1 MANQITGRVI
11 AISAVQTVASSDPSK
26 QPFRKRE
33 VYIDCTRFD
42 PYTGQRSEFENK
54 PLLTF
59 AGEKTLAKVN
69 PILDQVQKDDIITIS
84 FELVGRQF
92 KDKDQKTRFMT
103 EVRCYDVV
111 ITRKAGQQGVQGT
124 QQTAS
129 QPAPQPQPVQQ
140 QAPAAQSPFV
150 NDGTSDPNFLPF

>member
-11 AISAVQTVASSDPSK
+11 AISAVQSVASSDPSK
-26 QPFRKRE
+26 QPFKKRE

-69 PILDQVQKDDIITIS
+69 PVLDQVQKDDIITIS

-124 QQTAS
+124 QQVSPAPAP
-129 QPAPQPQPVQQ
+129 QPAPQTQPEPAPQ
-140 QAPAAQSPFV
+140 AQSPFV
-150 NDGTSDPNFLPF
+150 GDNSNDLPF

>member
-11 AISAVQTVASSDPSK
+11 AVSTVQSVASSDASK
-26 QPFRKRE
+26 QPFKKRE

-59 AGEKTLAKVN
+59 AGEKTLQKVN

-92 KDKDQKTRFMT
+92 KGQDKKTKFMT
-103 EVRCYDVV
+103 DVRCYDVA
-111 ITRKAGQQGVQGT
+111 ITRKAGQLVVQGT
-124 QQTAS
+124 QQVA
-129 QPAPQPQPVQQ
+129 PAPQPQPEP
-140 QAPAAQSPFV
+140 APAAQSPFV
-150 NDGTSDPNFLPF
+150 GEENKNDLPF

>member
-33 VYIDCTRFD
+33 VYIDCTRYD

-69 PILDQVQKDDIITIS
+69 PVLDQVQKDDIITIS

-103 EVRCYDVV
+103 EVRCYDVT
-111 ITRKAGQQGVQGT
+111 ITRKAGQQAQQAAT
-124 QQTAS
+124 QQQAPAP
-129 QPAPQPQPVQQ
+129 QPAPQTQPEP
-140 QAPAAQSPFV
+140 APAAQSPFV
-150 NDGTSDPNFLPF
+150 GDNSNDLPF

>member
-1 MANQITGRVI
+1 MVNQITGRVI
-11 AISAVQTVASSDPSK
+11 AVSAVQSVVSSDPSK
-26 QPFRKRE
+26 QPFKKRE

-69 PILDQVQKDDIITIS
+69 PVLDQVQKDDIITVS

-103 EVRCYDVV
+103 EVRCYDVA
-111 ITRKAGQQGVQGT
+111 ITRKAAQLGVQGT
-124 QQTAS
+124 QQS
-129 QPAPQPQPVQQ
+129 VPQPPQQPAPQTQPEP
-140 QAPAAQSPFV
+140 APAAQSPFV
-150 NDGTSDPNFLPF
+150 GESEKDLPF

>member
-1 MANQITGRVI
+1 MVNQITGRVI
-11 AISAVQTVASSDPSK
+11 AVSAVQSVASSDPNK
-26 QPFRKRE
+26 QPFKKRE
-33 VYIDCTRFD
+33 VYIDCTRYD
-42 PYTGQRSEFENK
+42 SYTGQRSEFENK

-69 PILDQVQKDDIITIS
+69 PVLDQVQKDDIITVS

-103 EVRCYDVV
+103 EVRCYDVA

-124 QQTAS
+124 QQAAP
-129 QPAPQPQPVQQ
+129 QQQAPAPQTQPEP
-140 QAPAAQSPFV
+140 APAAQSPFV
-150 NDGTSDPNFLPF
+150 GDNSNDLPF

>member
-11 AISAVQTVASSDPSK
+11 AISAVQSVASSDPSK

-69 PILDQVQKDDIITIS
+69 PVLDQVCKDDIITIS

-111 ITRKAGQQGVQGT
+111 ITRKVGQQGVQGT
-124 QQTAS
+124 QQS
-129 QPAPQPQPVQQ
+129 VPQPPQQPAPQPQPEP
-140 QAPAAQSPFV
+140 APQAQSPFV
-150 NDGTSDPNFLPF
+150 GDNSNDLPF

>member
-11 AISAVQTVASSDPSK
+11 AISAVQSVASSDPSK
-26 QPFRKRE
+26 QPFKKRE

-69 PILDQVQKDDIITIS
+69 PVLDQVQKDDIITVS

-92 KDKDQKTRFMT
+92 KDNDQKTRFMT
-103 EVRCYDVV
+103 EVRCYDVA
-111 ITRKAGQQGVQGT
+111 ITRKAGQQGVHGT
-124 QQTAS
+124 QQVSSAPAP
-129 QPAPQPQPVQQ
+129 QPAPQTQPEPAPQ
-140 QAPAAQSPFV
+140 AQSPFV
-150 NDGTSDPNFLPF
+150 GDNSNDLLF

>member
-69 PILDQVQKDDIITIS
+69 PVLDQVCKDDIITIS

-111 ITRKAGQQGVQGT
+111 ITRKVGQQGVQGT
-124 QQTAS
+124 QQVS
-129 QPAPQPQPVQQ
+129 PSPAPQPAPHTQPEP
-140 QAPAAQSPFV
+140 APQAQSPFV
-150 NDGTSDPNFLPF
+150 GDNSNDLPF

>member
-1 MANQITGRVI
+1 MANQVTGRVI

-69 PILDQVQKDDIITIS
+69 PILDQVCKDDIITIS

-124 QQTAS
+124 QQMVTQPPQ
-129 QPAPQPQPVQQ
+129 QPAPHTQPEP
-140 QAPAAQSPFV
+140 APQAQSPFV
-150 NDGTSDPNFLPF
+150 GDNSNDLPF

>member
-11 AISAVQTVASSDPSK
+11 AISAVQSVASSDPSK
-26 QPFRKRE
+26 QPFKKRE

-69 PILDQVQKDDIITIS
+69 PVLDQVCKDDIITIS

-103 EVRCYDVV
+103 EVRCYDVT
-111 ITRKAGQQGVQGT
+111 ITRKVGQQGVQGT
-124 QQTAS
+124 QQVSPAPAP
-129 QPAPQPQPVQQ
+129 QPAPQTQPEPAPQ
-140 QAPAAQSPFV
+140 AQSPFV
-150 NDGTSDPNFLPF
+150 GDSSNDLPF

>member
-26 QPFRKRE
+26 QPFKKRE
-33 VYIDCTRFD
+33 VYIDCTRYD

-69 PILDQVQKDDIITIS
+69 PVLDQVHNGDIITIS

-92 KDKDQKTRFMT
+92 KDKDQKMRFMT

-111 ITRKAGQQGVQGT
+111 ITRKAGQQ
-124 QQTAS
+124 A
-129 QPAPQPQPVQQ
+129 AQQ
-140 QAPAAQSPFV
+140 QAPAPQPAPQTQPEPAPVAQSPFV
-150 NDGTSDPNFLPF
+150 GDNSNDLPF